1 MFVKH
6 TAERR
11 VLARSRKKAMQA
23 PLGITAVCRGTIGL
37 GRGLGRLHQHVL
49 ERADRPRGPG
59 ERSRWP
65 GHPQWWRDRGRAA
78 STSGGRGFS
87 ALECCGRQ
95 RARAIPRSGDAC
107 FTVRAPLLARGRV
120 DVERER
126 GARGEAPLRHGP
138 CRHRRV
144 LPARLPPL
152 QGGTQAGLRRAP
164 SGDALRRTAAV
175 QDAHTSCPAICK
187 ERSTA

>member
-1 MFVKH
+1 M
-6 TAERR
+6 
-11 VLARSRKKAMQA
+11 
-23 PLGITAVCRGTIGL
+23 
-37 GRGLGRLHQHVL
+37 GRGLGRLHQHLL

-87 ALECCGRQ
+87 ALEYCEMLRAPTRSCHSSIRGCVLHHPSSSS
-95 RARAIPRSGDAC
+95 RAR
-107 FTVRAPLLARGRV
+107 TGRC
-120 DVERER
+120 
-126 GARGEAPLRHGP
+126 GARTRRSGEAPLRHGP

-164 SGDALRRTAAV
+164 SGDALRRCKTRTPRARLSARSDRPPEPRDREVCCSLATRNRRGGLGAV
-175 QDAHTSCPAICK
+175 PGS
-187 ERSTA
+187 ERQP